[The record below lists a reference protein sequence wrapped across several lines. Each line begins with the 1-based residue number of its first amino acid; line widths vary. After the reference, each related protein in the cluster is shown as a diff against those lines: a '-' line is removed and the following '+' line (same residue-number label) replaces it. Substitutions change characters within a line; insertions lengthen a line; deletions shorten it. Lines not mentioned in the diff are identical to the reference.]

1 MFLQLYLDCK
11 LFIPGYQLIC
21 KKQLSQYPAT
31 KPQPEAGYYKFAPL
45 YNRFYFKLNNE
56 MFR

>member
-31 KPQPEAGYYKFAPL
+31 KPQPEAGYYKFA
-45 YNRFYFKLNNE
+45 NCFYFKLNNE